1 MTPRIRCPICK
12 VEVHWEHNPCRPFC
26 SERCRLIDLGAWAEE
41 RYRIPGPTL
50 EEEHKG
56 EDNVSDEDSA

>member
-12 VEVHWEHNPCRPFC
+12 LEVHWEHNPCRPFC
-26 SERCRLIDLGAWAEE
+26 SERCWLIDLGAWAEE

-50 EEEHKG
+50 EEEHEG
-56 EDNVSDEDSA
+56 EDNVPDEGSA